1 MSRRAPAERRE
12 VAPDPVYGSRMLSK
26 MINYLMEDGKKSKAE
41 KIVYTAFEI
50 MAQRTKSNPLE
61 VFSKAMRN
69 LMPTLEV
76 RSRRVGGQSYQVP
89 VEVRPSRKL
98 CLATRWLL
106 NAARARKGRP
116 MAEKLAMELMDAAN
130 GAGEAMKKR
139 EDTHRMAESNRAFA
153 HYRW

>member
-1 MSRRAPAERRE
+1 
-12 VAPDPVYGSRMLSK
+12 MLAK
-26 MINYLMEDGKKSKAE
+26 MINYLMVDGKKSKAE
-41 KIVYTAFEI
+41 KIVYTAMQVVAE
-50 MAQRTKSNPLE
+50 RSKGNPLE
-61 VFSKAMRN
+61 VFSKAMKN

-76 RSRRVGGQSYQVP
+76 RSRRVGGQNYQVP

-106 NAARARKGRP
+106 NAARARKGKP

-130 GAGEAMKKR
+130 GAGDAMKKR